1 MKFSHTV
8 KTNATPEQIWEIWV
22 DVNNWQ
28 KWDTELEFASIE
40 GDFTLY
46 ARGKLKPKNAPV
58 SVFFI
63 SEFESKKSY
72 TFTTQLPLCKLNVRR
87 YLTVNQSGTFFTHE
101 ISFTGILSFLFSN
114 LLGRKFQKVLP
125 EVMDKL
131 RKLAE
136 ERN

>member
-8 KTNATPEQIWEIWV
+8 KTSAIPEQIWEIWV
-22 DVNNWQ
+22 DVKNWPI
-28 KWDTELEFASIE
+28 WDTELESAYIE

-46 ARGKLKPKNAPV
+46 TKGKLKPKNAPV

-72 TFTTQLPLCKLNVRR
+72 TFTTQLPLCKLNVKR
-87 YLTVNQSGTFFTHE
+87 YLTVNHSGTFFTHE
-101 ISFTGILSFLFSN
+101 ISFTGLLSFLFSN

-136 ERN
+136 ERH

>member
-8 KTNATPEQIWEIWV
+8 KTHASPENIWQIWV
-22 DVNNWQ
+22 DVNNWPR
-28 KWDTELEFASIE
+28 WDTELESASIE

-46 ARGKLKPKNAPV
+46 AKGKLKPKNAHV

-63 SEFESKKSY
+63 SDLEPNKSY

-87 YLTVNQSGTFFTHE
+87 YLTIDQSGTFFTHE
-101 ISFTGILSFLFSN
+101 ISFTGLLSFLFSN

-125 EVMDKL
+125 EVMDNI

-136 ERN
+136 A